1 MADVIKDSKT
11 QEYNIDLFLKNRWAF
26 HAASR
31 VGISTG
37 FSLAQSTNVDGHIV
51 TDSQVW
57 TANINEFPVN
67 TGDNKTTSDTDAAT
81 LDLVQV
87 FKIGAVSGELNGGT
101 VWTNDKYPAVKLFE
115 KVPLTPVQYSDSN
128 SWELVVDGVRISDWV
143 APTAV
148 KDPSNSL
155 PIPGFAGIIEA
166 SPTENASA
174 TATNWLPLGKVSNNS
189 YGWATG
195 NWQFVYMAGMVIFH
209 PNYIPS
215 KMGQKSLRITGFQYI
230 GSRLKD
236 TIGDIEDT
244 IGNLATPSA
253 TAIELIKDADPSGA
267 LSGYAAVYTLKQGS
281 EQIGTINIPKDQF
294 LKSAEYLPDTNALKF
309 VWNLADED
317 GTEVQDRETIVPVSG
332 LVDTYIAGSGLTLSG
347 AEFRIDLGTDAETAK
362 YLGFDSTSALVIDG
376 LDVAAD
382 GNYIKAANTVSGN
395 LVALDTAVKNATH
408 KHEKLTAFGKDYDTS
423 APMTISGQVVEGE
436 KYIDYDQAE
445 GIFTLSS
452 TNLDVSVDGSYVKT
466 SGTVATNLTALDTAV
481 GELSGGTYISGDV
494 VASDLKRLDAAI
506 DAAIEAAEHTH
517 VAGNAGIAVSETDG
531 QVSISAVVKEGDL
544 HLGIGETG
552 IETSGLVTA
561 AGNIISANVTVATN
575 LEALDAEIGDLVS
588 GNYISGDIV
597 ASDLK
602 ALDTQVKVN
611 AEAIA
616 ANADAIAN
624 LIKDCVINIT
634 ANADTTLPDSL
645 GTIKVASGVVTIVFK
660 KEVLEIGQREAA
672 KGVTLSG
679 KFEDVYPDEEFDTET
694 KVTTLSADFGNYLDD
709 EKTVQW
715 RITYRG

>member
-1 MADVIKDSKT
+1 MADVTSN
-11 QEYNIDLFLKNRWAF
+11 NIDLFLKNRWAF

-87 FKIGAVSGELNGGT
+87 FKIGAVSSELNGGT

-174 TATNWLPLGKVSNNS
+174 TATNWLPLGKVSNKT

-209 PNYIPS
+209 PDYIPS

-294 LKSAEYLPDTNALKF
+294 LKSAEYLADTNELKF
-309 VWNLADED
+309 VWHLADED
-317 GTEVQDRETIVPVSG
+317 GTEAQDRVTTIPVSG
-332 LVDTYIAGSGLTLSG
+332 LVDTYTAGSGLTLSG
-347 AEFRIDLGTDAETAK
+347 TEFHIDLGKDAETAK
-362 YLGFDSTSALVIDG
+362 YLGFDALSALVIDG

-382 GNYIKAANTVSGN
+382 GNYIKAANTVSDN

-423 APMTISGQVVEGE
+423 APITISGQVVEGE

-452 TNLDVSVDGSYVKT
+452 TNLDVAVDGSYVKT
-466 SGTVATNLTALDTAV
+466 SGTVATNLTALDTAI
-481 GELSGGTYISGDV
+481 GELSGGTYISGDI

-517 VAGNAGIAVSETDG
+517 VAGNAGIDVSETDG
-531 QVSISAVVKEGDL
+531 QVSISAVVASNDL
-544 HLGIGETG
+544 HLGIGTAG

-561 AGNIISANVTVATN
+561 SGYVISADTTVAEN
-575 LEALDAEIGDLVS
+575 LE
-588 GNYISGDIV
+588 
-597 ASDLK
+597 
-602 ALDTQVKVN
+602 ALDTQVKAN
-611 AEAIA
+611 SEAIA
-616 ANADAIAN
+616 ANSEAIATNAEAIAN
-624 LIKDCVINIT
+624 LIKDCVIKITSGNIT
-634 ANADTTLPDSL
+634 MADEALSAL
-645 GTIKVASGVVTIVFK
+645 LVSAEVVSGVVTIVFN

-672 KGVTLSG
+672 KGGAFSG

-694 KVTTLSADFGNYLDD
+694 KVTTLSADFGDYLDD
-709 EKTVQW
+709 KDVQW